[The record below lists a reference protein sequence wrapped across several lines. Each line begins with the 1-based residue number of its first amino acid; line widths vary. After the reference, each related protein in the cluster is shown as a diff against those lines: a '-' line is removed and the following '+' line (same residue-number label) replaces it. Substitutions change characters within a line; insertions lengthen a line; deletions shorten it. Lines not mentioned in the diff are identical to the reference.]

1 MESESVYKTA
11 GKISGIIFIL
21 GIIEF
26 ILFSVFMSLK
36 VNIAVGTLYGCAF
49 ASANFFYLAYCV
61 KQSTSRSEGSAKA
74 YMGATYSS
82 RILLT
87 GVMLFIAAKVDIIY
101 FCSAVIPLVFP
112 RIAVFILTLSG
123 KRGDVK

>member
-1 MESESVYKTA
+1 MKSESVYKTSA
-11 GKISGIIFIL
+11 KISGIIFIL
-21 GIIEF
+21 GLIEF
-26 ILFSVFMSLK
+26 ILFSVFMSLRAD
-36 VNIAVGTLYGCAF
+36 IAVGTLYGCAF

-61 KQSTSRSEGSAKA
+61 RQSTKRSEGAAKA

-87 GVMLFIAAKVDIIY
+87 GLMIFIAVKVDIIY
-101 FCSAVIPLVFP
+101 IWSAIIPLIFP

-123 KRGDVK
+123 KRGDAK